1 MLVGRRHV
9 PVEGIVLGITQRRQ
23 QTVPSPPLAT
33 KHVVEFGQCIW
44 RQISP
49 RRKLKANWS
58 QSEEPMCIV
67 VSRGRDRRVLSA
79 DSISPKYQVHS
90 IRQYAGPP
98 STPSRRWQRYPSPSA
113 SGTIE

>member
-49 RRKLKANWS
+49 RRKLNG
-58 QSEEPMCIV
+58 QLVPV
-67 VSRGRDRRVLSA
+67 RGTDVYRR
-79 DSISPKYQVHS
+79 I
-90 IRQYAGPP
+90 
-98 STPSRRWQRYPSPSA
+98 
-113 SGTIE
+113 